1 MRLGGNTILITG
13 GGTGIGLSLA
23 NAFVDHGSTVAIC
36 GRRQEKLDEAC
47 RAVPG
52 LKAYRCDVSLADDR
66 AKLFDSLQCDGLRVN
81 VLINNAANM
90 RRFDLRHPEQID
102 HDALLSDL
110 HANLLAPIELTNL
123 FLPTL
128 RKEPGA
134 TIINISSPGGVV
146 PVAHFPIYCASK
158 AALNSYT
165 LTLRHQLAGEVSVVL
180 ILPPSVETAMMQQ
193 VELKK
198 VSTEDFTK
206 EAIAGL
212 ARGQE
217 EIWVGE
223 AKILRFLERV
233 APRWTFRLVNRSTK
247 LT

>member
-23 NAFVDHGSTVAIC
+23 KAFVDHGSEVAIC

-47 RAVPG
+47 RAVPQ

-66 AKLFDSLQCDGLRVN
+66 AQLFDSLQRDGLHVN

-90 RRFDLRHPEQID
+90 RHFDLRHPERID
-102 HDALLSDL
+102 HAALQSDL
-110 HANLLAPIELTNL
+110 NANLLAPIELTNL

-128 RKEPGA
+128 RTKPGA

-165 LTLRHQLAGEVSVVL
+165 RTLRHQLAGEVSVVL

-193 VELKK
+193 VDLKK
-198 VSTEDFTK
+198 VSAEEFTK

-212 ARGQE
+212 VRGRE